1 MFNRISNTTSQGI
14 FPRFRLKKQKL
25 LFKMKA
31 NSLIPV
37 AIFVA
42 FALLS
47 TKDCVAVT
55 PSHCHKNV
63 CQNGGICFQVSNS
76 LKSSWC
82 QSGEVPFDRSCFF
95 LNGQTY
101 TWEKAREFCHSR
113 NSTLVFIDS
122 LEKQRFLASI
132 MQLTMFAQIPIVYVG
147 TQNIWTAGHL
157 LTNGSEFQWIWD
169 LEKQIPVELHKTEMF
184 WQNRQSIFQ
193 PDKNCIVLTARS
205 RYRVWVPK
213 NCSEKYLV
221 LCERPE
227 RAMGDARELYSYQC
241 RCPLGFYG
249 HYCEIKDFQLF
260 AQLDH
265 SNGRNILKN
274 SSKFDVV
281 RSETSDGFVQ
291 FWSSKLNCNN
301 ERIVISCRN
310 SELHNSTI
318 VMDYAFYGITNIF
331 TRYTRKYCDSNLF
344 NGHSCLVE
352 NTLAKM
358 SHYCD
363 GREDCHLPPLKK
375 LFPVSPCQ
383 PADIKFSL
391 EYRFR
396 CVKNNI
402 TCPLHMIQYNSTC
415 YEIYDSQRNKDAAT
429 WGEARVQ
436 CLKSGGDLAGPLSDH
451 ENKVLFNET
460 HLSQY
465 ENIRFWIGLR
475 TVPFII
481 SSLNAEFPWTVKS
494 YSDPSELLDA
504 ETLSTDSRLQWING
518 ASLNSTKLSSN
529 ITEKAEGCVAMT
541 VRCNNS
547 KNCSIVWVLEDCN
560 MKLNFICQASAGN
573 LYRRKLLHLPEEK
586 QSSEISEI
594 NNNLKCS
601 PINVRSIQWPS
612 VHVGKSVKMPC
623 PNGTIGYAIWSCV
636 NINGNIHFYP
646 ENPDLSNCSHPW
658 FSDIDEMIYSKNSIF
673 KVIRMVE
680 KHVELTNQLYGGDL
694 RKIVDLLQTLI
705 TIFPKQLNQNIA
717 TFSNDTFQRGSIK
730 NFSYEIAKL
739 SNFLIDK
746 KTLDVWKDL
755 QQKDKHDAASTL
767 MENVENLTRYFGD
780 SLLKFDGFSFSFK
793 NLDMTFEVTRP
804 LLGNHKLRKRYANND
819 RKLGARFVSST
830 KLASILLP
838 VNAMLKTIS
847 KEIEATTV
855 FFARTASDS
864 MPAKIPT
871 VSFGY
876 FAYKDGLTN
885 LLQPANDVNNDAGQ
899 KFINS
904 EIVGACVNYP
914 SSLRTLESVPAIIK
928 LSHIK
933 QDKVKN
939 PRCVYWNVIERK
951 WDTNGCSINEST
963 ADYTVCS
970 CHHLTSFAI
979 LMDFVGFSD
988 DLTPHNKQAM
998 SMLSMLACSFS
1009 CTCLVFCIIVFSCFR
1024 SLRGARTTIH
1034 LNLCICLLIGQLL
1047 FVFGVGQTKNEIL
1060 CRSVA
1065 AFLHFFFLAAFCW
1078 MLAEGYQLYVM
1089 LVRVF
1094 DDKNNW
1100 SFSQHLLV
1108 YVLYLGMPLVIVA
1121 ISLWLDFNSYG
1132 TQDYCWINLHS
1143 STIWAFVGPVIVVI
1157 FSNICVIGL
1166 ALKTVFSVASGQNR
1180 SHSQIIL
1187 GWLRGSAMLL
1197 CLLGITWG
1205 VGLFVAVQPLGYI
1218 SSYLFTVLNGSQGIF
1233 IFVFHVILND
1243 KARTALCRW
1252 MKKHVPMFTF
1262 SSTNNQHDAFSG
1274 TNSLKT
1280 SSNLKTSKSTGSTD
1294 LNAKKSEESEQVNRT
1309 SLEFKNRNAFTYNQ
1323 PASSIATFNADFA
1336 KATYRPCARLQGISK
1351 KSSTSNF

>member
-1 MFNRISNTTSQGI
+1 
-14 FPRFRLKKQKL
+14 
-25 LFKMKA
+25 MKA
-31 NSLIPV
+31 NSLIPI
-37 AIFVA
+37 AIFMT

-47 TKDCVAVT
+47 IEDCVAVT
-55 PSHCHKNV
+55 PFQCHKNV

-82 QSGEVPFDRSCFF
+82 KSGEVPFDRSCFF
-95 LNGQTY
+95 LNSRKL
-101 TWEKAREFCHSR
+101 TWKKAREFCHSR
-113 NSTLVFIDS
+113 NSTLVSINS
-122 LEKQRFLASI
+122 LEQQKFLASI
-132 MQLTMFAQIPIVYVG
+132 MQLTMFAQIPIIYVG
-147 TQNIWTAGHL
+147 TENIWTAGHL
-157 LTNGSEFQWIWD
+157 LTNDSEFQWIWD

-184 WQNRQSIFQ
+184 WQDRQSIFQ
-193 PDKNCIVLTARS
+193 TDKNCIALTARS
-205 RYRVWVPK
+205 RYKVWVPK
-213 NCSEKYLV
+213 NCSEKYLA

-227 RAMGDARELYSYQC
+227 LDMGDAKGLYSYQC

-249 HYCEIKDFQLF
+249 HYCEIKDSKLF

-265 SNGRNILKN
+265 SDGKNILEN

-281 RSETSDGFVQ
+281 QSENSDGFVQ

-352 NTLAKM
+352 NTLPKI

-383 PADIKFSL
+383 PTDTNFSL

-429 WGEARVQ
+429 WEEARVL

-451 ENKVLFNET
+451 ENKVLFNKA
-460 HLSQY
+460 HLPQF
-465 ENIRFWIGLR
+465 ENVRFWIGLR
-475 TVPFII
+475 AAPFIAP
-481 SSLNAEFPWTVKS
+481 SLNAEFPWTVRS
-494 YSDPSELLDA
+494 YSNPSELFED
-504 ETLSTDSRLQWING
+504 ETLSTNPKLQWTNG
-518 ASLNSTKLSSN
+518 VSLNSTKLLAN

-541 VRCNNS
+541 VRCNSS
-547 KNCSIVWVLEDCN
+547 KNCGIVWILEDCN

-573 LYRRKLLHLPEEK
+573 LYRRKWLHLPEEK
-586 QSSEISEI
+586 QSLDISKI
-594 NNNLKCS
+594 NNSLKCS
-601 PINVRSIQWPS
+601 PVNVRSIQWPS

-636 NINGNIHFYP
+636 NINGNIRFYP

-680 KHVELTNQLYGGDL
+680 KNVELTDQLYGGDL
-694 RKIVDLLQTLI
+694 KKIVDLLQTLI
-705 TIFPKQLNQNIA
+705 TIFPKQLNENVA

-746 KTLDVWKDL
+746 KILDVWKDL
-755 QQKDKHDAASTL
+755 QQKDKHNAASTL
-767 MENVENLTRYFGD
+767 MGNVENLTHYFGD
-780 SLLKFDGFSFSFK
+780 SLLKFDGFSLSFK

-864 MPAKIPT
+864 MPPKIPT

-885 LLQPANDVNNDAGQ
+885 LLQPAKDVNNDAGQ

-914 SSLRTLESVPAIIK
+914 SSLRTLESAPAIIK

-933 QDKVKN
+933 QDRVKN

-963 ADYTVCS
+963 PEYTVCS

-988 DLTPHNKQAM
+988 DLTPRNKQAM
-998 SMLSMLACSFS
+998 SLLSMLACSFS

-1047 FVFGVGQTKNEIL
+1047 FVFGVGQAKNEIL

-1089 LVRVF
+1089 LVKVF

-1108 YVLYLGMPLVIVA
+1108 YGMPMVIVA

-1243 KARTALCRW
+1243 KARTALSRW

-1262 SSTNNQHDAFSG
+1262 SSTNNQHVPFSG
-1274 TNSLKT
+1274 TKSLKT

-1294 LNAKKSEESEQVNRT
+1294 LNAKKAEENEQINRT
-1309 SLEFKNRNAFTYNQ
+1309 SLEFKNRNAFTYNR
-1323 PASSIATFNADFA
+1323 PASSISTFNADFA
-1336 KATYRPCARLQGISK
+1336 KATYRPCARLQEIAK

>member
-25 LFKMKA
+25 LFKMKP

-122 LEKQRFLASI
+122 LEKQKFLASI

-184 WQNRQSIFQ
+184 WQDRQSIFQ

-260 AQLDH
+260 AQLD
-265 SNGRNILKN
+265 
-274 SSKFDVV
+274 
-281 RSETSDGFVQ
+281 
-291 FWSSKLNCNN
+291 
-301 ERIVISCRN
+301 
-310 SELHNSTI
+310 
-318 VMDYAFYGITNIF
+318 
-331 TRYTRKYCDSNLF
+331 
-344 NGHSCLVE
+344 
-352 NTLAKM
+352 
-358 SHYCD
+358 
-363 GREDCHLPPLKK
+363 
-375 LFPVSPCQ
+375 
-383 PADIKFSL
+383 
-391 EYRFR
+391 
-396 CVKNNI
+396 NI

-429 WGEARVQ
+429 WGEARIQ

-475 TVPFII
+475 TVPFITP
-481 SSLNAEFPWTVKS
+481 SLNAEFPWIVKS

-504 ETLSTDSRLQWING
+504 ETLSTDSKLQWTNG
-518 ASLNSTKLSSN
+518 ASLNSTKLSAN

-705 TIFPKQLNQNIA
+705 TIFPKQLNENIA

-780 SLLKFDGFSFSFK
+780 SLLKFDGFSLSFK

-838 VNAMLKTIS
+838 VNAMLSKYSFACYGKNLQSMLFKETIS

-951 WDTNGCSINEST
+951 WDTNGCTINEST

-998 SMLSMLACSFS
+998 SLLSMLACSFS

-1108 YVLYLGMPLVIVA
+1108 YGMPLVIVA

-1233 IFVFHVILND
+1233 IFIFHVILND

-1294 LNAKKSEESEQVNRT
+1294 LNAKKSEESEQINRT

-1323 PASSIATFNADFA
+1323 SASSIATFNADFA
-1336 KATYRPCARLQGISK
+1336 KATYRPCARLHGISK

>member
-1 MFNRISNTTSQGI
+1 MPLLFYGFISVLLSFSISSCSINTFNRISNTTSEGI

-25 LFKMKA
+25 LFKMKS
-31 NSLIPV
+31 NCLIPV
-37 AIFVA
+37 AIFAA

-47 TKDCVAVT
+47 IEDCVAVT

-95 LNGQTY
+95 LNGRTL

-113 NSTLVFIDS
+113 NSTLVSIDS
-122 LEKQRFLASI
+122 LEKQKFLASI
-132 MQLTMFAQIPIVYVG
+132 MQLTMFAQIPIIYVG

-157 LTNGSEFQWIWD
+157 FTNGSEFQWIWD

-184 WQNRQSIFQ
+184 WQDRQSIFQ
-193 PDKNCIVLTARS
+193 PDKNCIALTARS
-205 RYRVWVPK
+205 RYKVWVPK
-213 NCSEKYLV
+213 NCSEKYLA

-249 HYCEIKDFQLF
+249 HYCEIKDSQLF
-260 AQLDH
+260 AQLD
-265 SNGRNILKN
+265 
-274 SSKFDVV
+274 
-281 RSETSDGFVQ
+281 
-291 FWSSKLNCNN
+291 
-301 ERIVISCRN
+301 
-310 SELHNSTI
+310 
-318 VMDYAFYGITNIF
+318 
-331 TRYTRKYCDSNLF
+331 
-344 NGHSCLVE
+344 
-352 NTLAKM
+352 
-358 SHYCD
+358 
-363 GREDCHLPPLKK
+363 
-375 LFPVSPCQ
+375 
-383 PADIKFSL
+383 
-391 EYRFR
+391 
-396 CVKNNI
+396 NI

-451 ENKVLFNET
+451 ENKVLLNET

-475 TVPFII
+475 TVPFITP
-481 SSLNAEFPWTVKS
+481 SLNVEFPWTVRS
-494 YSDPSELLDA
+494 YSDPSELLEA
-504 ETLSTDSRLQWING
+504 ETLPTDSKLQWTNG
-518 ASLNSTKLSSN
+518 ASLNSTKLSAN
-529 ITEKAEGCVAMT
+529 ITEKTEGCVAMT

-705 TIFPKQLNQNIA
+705 TIFPKQLNENIA

-780 SLLKFDGFSFSFK
+780 SLLKFDGFSLSFK
-793 NLDMTFEVTRP
+793 NLDMAFEVTRP

-838 VNAMLKTIS
+838 VNAMLSKYSFACYGKNLQSVLFKETIS

-885 LLQPANDVNNDAGQ
+885 LLQPANDVNSDAGQ

-998 SMLSMLACSFS
+998 SLLSMLACSFS
-1009 CTCLVFCIIVFSCFR
+1009 CACLVFCIIVFSCFR

-1108 YVLYLGMPLVIVA
+1108 YGMPLVIVA

-1262 SSTNNQHDAFSG
+1262 SSSNNQHDAFSG

-1294 LNAKKSEESEQVNRT
+1294 LNSKKTEENEQINRT

-1323 PASSIATFNADFA
+1323 PASSIATFNTDFP

>member
-1 MFNRISNTTSQGI
+1 
-14 FPRFRLKKQKL
+14 
-25 LFKMKA
+25 MKA
-31 NSLIPV
+31 NSLIPI
-37 AIFVA
+37 AIFMT

-47 TKDCVAVT
+47 IEDCVAVT
-55 PSHCHKNV
+55 PFQCHKNV

-82 QSGEVPFDRSCFF
+82 KSGEVPFDRSCFF
-95 LNGQTY
+95 LNSRKL
-101 TWEKAREFCHSR
+101 TWKKAREFCHSR
-113 NSTLVFIDS
+113 NSTLVSINS
-122 LEKQRFLASI
+122 LEQQKFLASI
-132 MQLTMFAQIPIVYVG
+132 MQLTMFAQIPIIYVG
-147 TQNIWTAGHL
+147 TENIWTAGHL
-157 LTNGSEFQWIWD
+157 LTNDSEFQWIWD

-184 WQNRQSIFQ
+184 WQDRQSIFQ
-193 PDKNCIVLTARS
+193 TDKNCIALTARS
-205 RYRVWVPK
+205 RYKVWVPK
-213 NCSEKYLV
+213 NCSEKYLA

-227 RAMGDARELYSYQC
+227 LDMGDAKGLYSYQC

-249 HYCEIKDFQLF
+249 HYCEIKDSKLF

-265 SNGRNILKN
+265 SDGKNILEN

-281 RSETSDGFVQ
+281 QSEN
-291 FWSSKLNCNN
+291 KILNY
-301 ERIVISCRN
+301 II
-310 SELHNSTI
+310 LQL
-318 VMDYAFYGITNIF
+318 
-331 TRYTRKYCDSNLF
+331 KYCDSNLF

-352 NTLAKM
+352 NTLPKI

-383 PADIKFSL
+383 PTDTKFSL

-429 WGEARVQ
+429 WEEARVL

-451 ENKVLFNET
+451 ENKVLFNKA
-460 HLSQY
+460 HLPQF
-465 ENIRFWIGLR
+465 ENVRFWIGLR
-475 TVPFII
+475 AAPFIAP
-481 SSLNAEFPWTVKS
+481 SLNAEFPWTVRS
-494 YSDPSELLDA
+494 YSNPSELFED
-504 ETLSTDSRLQWING
+504 ETLSTNPKLQWTNG
-518 ASLNSTKLSSN
+518 VSLNSTKLLAN

-541 VRCNNS
+541 VRCNSS
-547 KNCSIVWVLEDCN
+547 KNCGIVWILEDCN

-573 LYRRKLLHLPEEK
+573 LYRRKWLHLPEEK
-586 QSSEISEI
+586 QSLDISKI
-594 NNNLKCS
+594 NNSLKCS
-601 PINVRSIQWPS
+601 PVNVRSIQWPS

-636 NINGNIHFYP
+636 NINGNIRFYP

-680 KHVELTNQLYGGDL
+680 KNVELTDQLYGGDL
-694 RKIVDLLQTLI
+694 KKIVDLLQTLI
-705 TIFPKQLNQNIA
+705 TIFPKQLNENVA

-746 KTLDVWKDL
+746 KILDVWKDL
-755 QQKDKHDAASTL
+755 QQKDKHNAASTL
-767 MENVENLTRYFGD
+767 MGNVENLTHYFGD
-780 SLLKFDGFSFSFK
+780 SLLKFDGFSLSFK

-864 MPAKIPT
+864 MPPKIPT

-885 LLQPANDVNNDAGQ
+885 LLQPAKDVNNDAGQ

-914 SSLRTLESVPAIIK
+914 SSLRTLESAPAIIK

-933 QDKVKN
+933 QDRVKN

-963 ADYTVCS
+963 PEYTVCS

-988 DLTPHNKQAM
+988 DLTPRNKQAM
-998 SMLSMLACSFS
+998 SLLSMLACSFS

-1047 FVFGVGQTKNEIL
+1047 FVFGVGQAKNEIL

-1089 LVRVF
+1089 LVKVF

-1108 YVLYLGMPLVIVA
+1108 YGMPMVIVA

-1243 KARTALCRW
+1243 KARTALSRW

-1262 SSTNNQHDAFSG
+1262 SSTNNQHVPFSG
-1274 TNSLKT
+1274 TKSLKT

-1294 LNAKKSEESEQVNRT
+1294 LNAKKAEENEQINRT
-1309 SLEFKNRNAFTYNQ
+1309 SLEFKNRNAFTYNR
-1323 PASSIATFNADFA
+1323 PASSISTFNADFA
-1336 KATYRPCARLQGISK
+1336 KATYRPCARLQEIAK

>member
-95 LNGQTY
+95 LNGQTH

-184 WQNRQSIFQ
+184 WQDRQSIFQ

-260 AQLDH
+260 AQLD
-265 SNGRNILKN
+265 
-274 SSKFDVV
+274 
-281 RSETSDGFVQ
+281 
-291 FWSSKLNCNN
+291 
-301 ERIVISCRN
+301 
-310 SELHNSTI
+310 
-318 VMDYAFYGITNIF
+318 
-331 TRYTRKYCDSNLF
+331 
-344 NGHSCLVE
+344 
-352 NTLAKM
+352 
-358 SHYCD
+358 
-363 GREDCHLPPLKK
+363 
-375 LFPVSPCQ
+375 
-383 PADIKFSL
+383 
-391 EYRFR
+391 
-396 CVKNNI
+396 NI

-475 TVPFII
+475 TVPFITP
-481 SSLNAEFPWTVKS
+481 SLNAEFPWTVRS

-504 ETLSTDSRLQWING
+504 ETLSTDSKLQWTNG
-518 ASLNSTKLSSN
+518 ASLNSTKLSAN

-694 RKIVDLLQTLI
+694 KKIVDLLQTLI
-705 TIFPKQLNQNIA
+705 TIFPKQLNENIA

-780 SLLKFDGFSFSFK
+780 SLLKFDGFSLSFK

-838 VNAMLKTIS
+838 VNAMLSKYSFACYETIS

-963 ADYTVCS
+963 ADYT
-970 CHHLTSFAI
+970 
-979 LMDFVGFSD
+979 
-988 DLTPHNKQAM
+988 LTPHNKQAM
-998 SMLSMLACSFS
+998 SLLSMLACSFS
-1009 CTCLVFCIIVFSCFR
+1009 CTCLVFCIVVFSCFR

-1089 LVRVF
+1089 LVRECH
-1094 DDKNNW
+1094 W
-1100 SFSQHLLV
+1100 LLLQ
-1108 YVLYLGMPLVIVA
+1108 YC
-1121 ISLWLDFNSYG
+1121 YG
-1132 TQDYCWINLHS
+1132 
-1143 STIWAFVGPVIVVI
+1143 STSIATV
-1157 FSNICVIGL
+1157 
-1166 ALKTVFSVASGQNR
+1166 LKTTVGSTYIRQLFGLLSGQ
-1180 SHSQIIL
+1180 

-1294 LNAKKSEESEQVNRT
+1294 LNARKSEENEQINRT